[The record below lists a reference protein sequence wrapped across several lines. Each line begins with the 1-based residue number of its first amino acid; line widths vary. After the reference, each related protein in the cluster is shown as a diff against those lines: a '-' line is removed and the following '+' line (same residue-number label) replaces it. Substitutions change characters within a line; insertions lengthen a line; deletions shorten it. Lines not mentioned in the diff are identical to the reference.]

1 MAEDDTTTNNAFSDA
16 KTTVEDKSKQTTL
29 KDSEKIKPKDITVDN
44 NELLDDPSVA
54 ETTKTV
60 APDMSDA
67 KQLDVDDYTQTP
79 IDPKEGKL
87 YDADTSATQKQKM
100 QSLMQKGKVSE
111 GAIMDITQGELSE
124 AMAKA
129 DTAELDP
136 RATGRY
142 QLEQLFSTIEEGKPP
157 PPWLSPAMRK
167 VNSIMNAR
175 GLGSSSMKISYDFC
189 Y

>member
-1 MAEDDTTTNNAFSDA
+1 MDA
-16 KTTVEDKSKQTTL
+16 
-29 KDSEKIKPKDITVDN
+29 
-44 NELLDDPSVA
+44 A
-54 ETTKTV
+54 
-60 APDMSDA
+60 
-67 KQLDVDDYTQTP
+67 
-79 IDPKEGKL
+79 
-87 YDADTSATQKQKM
+87 
-100 QSLMQKGKVSE
+100 
-111 GAIMDITQGELSE
+111 QGELSPE

-175 GLGSSSMKISYDFC
+175 GLGSSSMVYSLKLCRNGSRYTYSFK
-189 Y
+189 